1 MDWWIERMER
11 VVRSER
17 VVGDMICNAV
27 AIARLLN
34 STLVLP
40 KFLYSNVWQDSSQFS
55 DIYEEEHFVN
65 YLKADIKIVKE
76 LPVELQSLDLEA
88 RGIIITDAEIRK
100 EEKPS
105 FYVKKI
111 LPILLKKK
119 VVHFSGFGNHLA
131 FDPIPFDLQRL
142 RCRCNFHAL
151 RFVKKIQ
158 ETGALLI
165 RRMRQPRSHPNPL
178 VHNLVGPFAV
188 SPNINKKS
196 TLPSLASRYLA
207 IHLRYEIEMAAYSLC
222 YFGGGKEEV
231 EELEAYRQI
240 HFPVLTALR
249 KTTKMPS
256 PNVLRSEG
264 QCPFTPEEA
273 ILLLVALGFKR
284 KTRIYVAGAHIYG
297 GRSRMAILKSLY
309 PYLVTKDDLL
319 SPSELEPFR
328 NFSSQ
333 QAALDF
339 IVCAAADTFAMTDS
353 GSQLSSLV
361 AGYRVYYG
369 GGRHPTIRPNKRRL
383 AGIFARNSTI
393 EWKQFEARV
402 LEAIKQS
409 KVVQERPIA
418 RSVYRHPRE
427 KAVLES
433 GSAAME
439 AVVGDELGVGC
450 FFSFKTTFGEEFE
463 GSRPQ
468 EGASK
473 AGDRRDVRFI
483 KASYIK
489 DLTFIRRG
497 DDPLDAKKCFLD
509 LAGLQAR
516 EDAALRQAE
525 IEAERIGVGV
535 TTVAQSIFDALSK
548 TLPVRWDKTSIVVM
562 DEVRVGSPYLPEN
575 VNGGTPA
582 ANERV
587 KKVLELERKRL
598 QARSPA

>member
-1 MDWWIERMER
+1 MMLTDCLGRGSGAKQSRELTRRKDGVWWRRQQWIPG
-11 VVRSER
+11 VVVLAV
-17 VVGDMICNAV
+17 VVGFFFLVNWWMFSRLQYDPSAHREDLGHVLNSALPGNQINHARIGGHHQVMNTRLLALAAHALADAEEKPEPDELWKETLAAIFTWKPCADRRSWMPGDGTNGYILVSANGGISQQRVAICNAV

-76 LPVELQSLDLEA
+76 LPAELQSLDLEA

-178 VHNLVGPFAV
+178 VYNLVGSFAV

-207 IHLRYEIEMAAYSLC
+207 VHLRYEIEMAAYSLC

-369 GGRHPTIRPNKRRL
+369 GGRHPTILPNKRRL

-418 RSVYRHPRE
+418 RSVYRHPRC
-427 KAVLES
+427 LECMC
-433 GSAAME
+433 SAN
-439 AVVGDELGVGC
+439 L
-450 FFSFKTTFGEEFE
+450 
-463 GSRPQ
+463 
-468 EGASK
+468 
-473 AGDRRDVRFI
+473 
-483 KASYIK
+483 
-489 DLTFIRRG
+489 
-497 DDPLDAKKCFLD
+497 
-509 LAGLQAR
+509 
-516 EDAALRQAE
+516 
-525 IEAERIGVGV
+525 
-535 TTVAQSIFDALSK
+535 
-548 TLPVRWDKTSIVVM
+548 
-562 DEVRVGSPYLPEN
+562 
-575 VNGGTPA
+575 
-582 ANERV
+582 
-587 KKVLELERKRL
+587 
-598 QARSPA
+598 